1 MTQQSNA
8 CKTVMPLQSVRVLD
22 LSRYVAGPYCASILA
37 DLGAEV
43 IRVEPVGGGEDR
55 DLMPIGGGPGGA
67 LFLQANRNKRSIAVD
82 TKSAMG
88 RRILDRLIATADVVV
103 TNMSTK
109 TLARLSLD
117 RASLE
122 RIKPDIISAN
132 VSAFGAV
139 GRLSE
144 RNGFDSVGQGMSG
157 AVYLAGKPKSPARA
171 GCSYVDYG
179 TGLAAAMGVL
189 AAICHKNRSGVGLDV
204 QASLLATALT
214 FSNGWHIEAAL
225 RERDH
230 APFGNLSPN
239 SAPSDI
245 YRTSD
250 GFIVV
255 QVIGAPMFAR
265 WAELVGQPQLVQD
278 RRLKT
283 DAARGRHGRRISR
296 IMQDWAAPRTSAD
309 ALETLARH
317 GLPAGPIYS
326 PGQLI
331 ADELV
336 AETGILQ
343 QVVHRGLRRPAPLAG
358 PIVRFGNIDPA
369 IRNPAPTAGADTRQI
384 LEGLGLTRHDIA
396 ALEKQGAVSCGV
408 GQRTPKV
415 RKRQVN
421 DSGIP
426 RQGGPG
432 ASQ

>member
-1 MTQQSNA
+1 
-8 CKTVMPLQSVRVLD
+8 MPLQSVRVVD

-43 IRVEPVGGGEDR
+43 IRVEPIGGGEDR
-55 DLMPIGGGPGGA
+55 DLVPVGGGSGGA
-67 LFLQANRNKRSIAVD
+67 LFLQANRNKKSIAID
-82 TKSAMG
+82 TKSATG
-88 RRILDRLIATADVVV
+88 RAVLEQLIATADVVV
-103 TNMSTK
+103 TNMPSK

-122 RIKPDIISAN
+122 RIKPDIITAN
-132 VSAFGAV
+132 VSAFGTE

-144 RNGFDSVGQGMSG
+144 RNGFDGVGQAMSG
-157 AVYLAGKPKSPARA
+157 AVYLGGKRKAPARA
-171 GCSYVDYG
+171 GCSYVDFG

-189 AAICHKNRSGVGLDV
+189 AALFHRKSSGVGLDV

-214 FSNGWHIEAAL
+214 FANGWHIEAAL
-225 RERDH
+225 RELDR

-265 WAELVGQPQLVQD
+265 WAELVGQPELVHD

-283 DAARGRHGRRISR
+283 DAARGRHGRRISK
-296 IMQDWAAPRTSAD
+296 IMQEWAATRTSAD

-317 GLPAGPIYS
+317 GLPAGPVYS
-326 PGQLI
+326 PRQLI

-343 QVVHRGLRRPAPLAG
+343 QVVHPGLQRPAPLAG
-358 PIVRFGNIDPA
+358 PIVRFGNVDA
-369 IRNPAPTAGADTRQI
+369 TIRNPAPTAGADTRQV
-384 LEGLGLTRHDIA
+384 LEHLGLTGQEIA
-396 ALEKQGAVSCGV
+396 ALEEQGAVSCGLDQV
-408 GQRTPKV
+408 TPKV
-415 RKRQVN
+415 RKRRA
-421 DSGIP
+421 SGDAKN
-426 RQGGPG
+426 PG
-432 ASQ
+432 KSAPEERDE

>member
-1 MTQQSNA
+1 
-8 CKTVMPLQSVRVLD
+8 MPLQSVRVVD

-43 IRVEPVGGGEDR
+43 IRVEPIGGGEDR
-55 DLMPIGGGPGGA
+55 DLVPVGGGSGGA
-67 LFLQANRNKRSIAVD
+67 LFLQANRNKKSIAID
-82 TKSAMG
+82 TKSATG
-88 RRILDRLIATADVVV
+88 RAVLEQLIATADVVV
-103 TNMSTK
+103 TNMPSK

-122 RIKPDIISAN
+122 RIKPDIITAN
-132 VSAFGAV
+132 VSAFGTE

-144 RNGFDSVGQGMSG
+144 RNGFDGVGQAMSG
-157 AVYLAGKPKSPARA
+157 AVYLGGKRKAPARA
-171 GCSYVDYG
+171 GCSYVDFG

-189 AAICHKNRSGVGLDV
+189 AALFHRKSSGVGLDV

-214 FSNGWHIEAAL
+214 FANGWHIEAAL
-225 RERDH
+225 RELDR

-265 WAELVGQPQLVQD
+265 WAELVGQPELVHD

-283 DAARGRHGRRISR
+283 DAARGRHGRRISK
-296 IMQDWAAPRTSAD
+296 IMQEWAATRTSAD

-317 GLPAGPIYS
+317 GLPAGPVYS
-326 PGQLI
+326 PRQLI

-343 QVVHRGLRRPAPLAG
+343 QVVHPGLQRPAPLAG
-358 PIVRFGNIDPA
+358 PIVRFGNVDPT
-369 IRNPAPTAGADTRQI
+369 IRNPAPPAGADTRQV
-384 LEGLGLTRHDIA
+384 LEHLGLTGQEIA
-396 ALEKQGAVSCGV
+396 ALEEQGAVSCGLDQV
-408 GQRTPKV
+408 TPKV
-415 RKRQVN
+415 RKRRA
-421 DSGIP
+421 SGDAKN
-426 RQGGPG
+426 PG
-432 ASQ
+432 KSAPEERDE

>member
-1 MTQQSNA
+1 
-8 CKTVMPLQSVRVLD
+8 MPLQSVRVVD

-55 DLMPIGGGPGGA
+55 DLVPVGGGSGGA
-67 LFLQANRNKRSIAVD
+67 LFLQANRNKKSIAID
-82 TKSAMG
+82 TKSATG
-88 RRILDRLIATADVVV
+88 RAVLEKLIATADVVV
-103 TNMSTK
+103 TNMPSK

-122 RIKPDIISAN
+122 RIKPDIITAN
-132 VSAFGAV
+132 VSAFGTE

-144 RNGFDSVGQGMSG
+144 RNGFDGVGQAMSG
-157 AVYLAGKPKSPARA
+157 AVYLGGKRRAPARA
-171 GCSYVDYG
+171 GCSYVDFG

-189 AAICHKNRSGVGLDV
+189 AALFHRKSSGVGLDV

-214 FSNGWHIEAAL
+214 FANGWHIEAAL
-225 RERDH
+225 RELDR

-265 WAELVGQPQLVQD
+265 WAELVGQPELVHD

-283 DAARGRHGRRISR
+283 DAARGRHGRRISK
-296 IMQDWAAPRTSAD
+296 IMQEWAATRTSAD

-317 GLPAGPIYS
+317 GLPAGPVYS
-326 PGQLI
+326 PRQLI

-343 QVVHRGLRRPAPLAG
+343 QVVHPGLQRPAPLAG
-358 PIVRFGNIDPA
+358 PIVRFGNVDPT
-369 IRNPAPTAGADTRQI
+369 IRNPAPPAGADTRQV
-384 LEGLGLTRHDIA
+384 LEHLGLTGQEIA
-396 ALEKQGAVSCGV
+396 VLEEQGAVSCGL
-408 GQRTPKV
+408 GQVTPKM
-415 RKRQVN
+415 RKRRV
-421 DSGIP
+421 SG
-426 RQGGPG
+426 GAKTPG
-432 ASQ
+432 KTAPEATR